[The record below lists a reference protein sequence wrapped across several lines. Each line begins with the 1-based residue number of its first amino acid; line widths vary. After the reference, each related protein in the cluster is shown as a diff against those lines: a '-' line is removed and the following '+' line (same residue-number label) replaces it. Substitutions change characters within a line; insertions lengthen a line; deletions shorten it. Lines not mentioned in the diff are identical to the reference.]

1 MEEWTFE
8 NADMSDAVM
17 NRAKSYVENW
27 NEMKRNHIGLL
38 FWGPIGTGKSYV
50 SGCIANALL
59 KQEVT
64 VKMTNFNTIIDDIF
78 PLADKTEYID
88 ALRSTWIYPAR
99 FKRQSIRQ
107 KSMAKIMFILS

>member
-50 SGCIANALL
+50 FRCIANDPFETGSNS
-59 KQEVT
+59 Q
-64 VKMTNFNTIIDDIF
+64 DDKF
-78 PLADKTEYID
+78 QYDY
-88 ALRSTWIYPAR
+88 
-99 FKRQSIRQ
+99 
-107 KSMAKIMFILS
+107 